1 MTEITPTPR
10 SRRRGFVGL
19 LSVLALT
26 ILAACSSGA
35 SEGSTP
41 GEGDEPLED
50 FYAQELEF
58 GDCAEYALSDTD
70 TQIFALAPTAECAR
84 LAVPM
89 DYEEPDGEQMQI
101 AVLRIPA
108 QGEDADRI
116 GSLVMNPGGP
126 GGGGLITGVLASLGL
141 ATSELVQRF
150 DLVGFDPRGVSA
162 STPAIEC
169 FTDAERDAAQAK
181 MTLLGTSGA
190 WTEEDTAGF
199 VEACASG
206 SGGEDVLTAV
216 GTRDVARDMDVLR
229 AVLGDEQ
236 LTFAGQSYGT
246 RLGAVYAEQFPENVR
261 AMMLDGALDPRQSSA
276 DRRLDLHRGFQD
288 AFERLAA
295 SCAESADCPLG
306 PDPDRAT
313 EVFQELVQP
322 LVSDPVPAGDGRTAD
337 FYQAT
342 GGVGAG
348 LYTEELWPEVIAGI
362 AQLQDEGSAER
373 LLTLND
379 NLNGRGPDGV
389 WTNFLDANY
398 AINCM
403 DEERRTPEQ
412 EEQLRQQIAEIN
424 PFLDSGEEFAGVTRD
439 ACEHWPAEPTLGIPY
454 AQDIEGLTDTLVISI
469 TGDPATPYEAGVSL
483 ADTLGSTLLTVEGE
497 RHTVA
502 LEGQNPCVNAIVDA
516 YLIDLELPEDGVTC
530 EL

>member
-1 MTEITPTPR
+1 MTETTPTPR
-10 SRRRGFVGL
+10 SRRRGIVGL
-19 LSVLALT
+19 LAVLALT
-26 ILAACSSGA
+26 ILAACSSGP
-35 SEGSTP
+35 SSGPTP
-41 GEGDEPLED
+41 PAEEPLAE
-50 FYAQELEF
+50 FYSQELEF
-58 GDCAEYALSDTD
+58 GDCADYALSETD

-89 DYEEPDGEQMQI
+89 DYEEPEGEQMQV
-101 AVLRIPA
+101 AVLRLPA
-108 QGEDADRI
+108 QGDPADRI

-141 ATSELVQRF
+141 AESALVQRF
-150 DLVGFDPRGVSA
+150 DLVGFDPRGVGA
-162 STPAIEC
+162 TTPAIEC
-169 FTDAERDAAQAK
+169 FTDAERDAGQAK

-190 WTEEDTAGF
+190 WTDDDTAGF
-199 VEACASG
+199 VDACASG

-229 AVLGDEQ
+229 AALGDEQ

-246 RLGAVYAEQFPENVR
+246 RLGTVYAEQFPQNVR
-261 AMMLDGALDPRQSSA
+261 AMMLDGAMDPSQTSA
-276 DRRLDLHRGFQD
+276 ERRLDLHRAFQE

-295 SCAESADCPLG
+295 FCAESADCPLG

-313 EVFQELVQP
+313 EVFQDLVQP
-322 LVSDPVPAGDGRTAD
+322 LVSEPVPAGDGRTAD

-342 GGVGAG
+342 GGVGSG
-348 LYTEELWPEVIAGI
+348 LYTEDAWPEVIAGI
-362 AQLQDEGSAER
+362 AQLRDEGRADR
-373 LLTLND
+373 LLALND

-412 EEQLRQQIAEIN
+412 EEQLRQQIAEVS

-439 ACEHWPAEPTLGIPY
+439 ACEHWPAEPTLGLPY
-454 AQDIEGLTDTLVISI
+454 AQDVEGLTDTLVISI
-469 TGDPATPYEAGVSL
+469 TGDPSTPYEAGVSL

-516 YLIDLELPEDGVTC
+516 YLVDLELPEDGAIC